1 MPPRKPPKRLFKSKD
16 VIHAYEHDRA
26 TKGGLKRMVRDHLD
40 VLQNI
45 EFGLVHCANEDPSID
60 DSTIAQALRCCIR
73 GTELGDEADP
83 RVVQLCDSVMQMR
96 DLREDVSEELWATG
110 LRTVLGSVKDHS
122 TLQPGDKSY
131 LKFVGEYV
139 R

>member
-16 VIHAYEHDRA
+16 VIHTYQHDRA
-26 TKGGLKRMVRDHLD
+26 TRGGMKRMVRDHVD

-45 EFGLVHCANEDPSID
+45 EFGLVRCASDDPTID
-60 DSTIAQALRCCIR
+60 DSTIVRALRSCIR
-73 GTELGDEADP
+73 GTELAEDADP
-83 RVVQLCDSVMQMR
+83 RISKLCDSLMMMR
-96 DLREDVSEELWATG
+96 ALREDVLEDIWESG
-110 LRTVLGSVKDHS
+110 LRTVEDSVRQHS
-122 TLQPGDKSY
+122 NLQPGEKSY